1 MKLEVFLMKERK
13 ELVKQLIKE
22 FNIKDTNDISNMFK
36 ELMGDTIQE
45 MLNSELDEE
54 LGYDKYDQSNKNT
67 ENSRNGF
74 SDKSMRSE
82 FGHVNIKVPRDRN
95 GEFEPQIIKKY
106 QKDLG
111 TIEQQILTLYA
122 KGMSNRE
129 IEDFIKGM
137 YGTEVS
143 PSLISRITDRILPE
157 IREWQNRPLKRLYAM
172 VFMDAIHYHVRKE
185 GTVVNK
191 AVYIAI
197 GIDMS
202 GAKDVLGLYIGE
214 AETSKFWLNVMNEM
228 KNRGVE
234 DILICSVDGL
244 NGFSQAITAVFP
256 QTIVQRCIVH
266 QIRNSTRYVSYKDMK
281 EFMRDLKSVYQ
292 AATLELA
299 EHNLDKVEE
308 KWKDKYPSSIKS
320 WRENW
325 AELSAYFAY
334 PHAIRK
340 MIYTTNSIE
349 NFNRQLRKV
358 TKTKSS
364 YPSDDALL
372 KSLYLAILDITKKW
386 TGVPHEWTSIANQLM
401 IYFEGRIV
409 KDDLIV

>member
-1 MKLEVFLMKERK
+1 MKERK

-22 FNIKDTNDISNMFK
+22 FDLKDTNDITNMFK

-45 MLNSELDEE
+45 MLNGELDDE
-54 LGYDKYDQSNKNT
+54 LGYDRYDQTNKKT
-67 ENSRNGF
+67 ENSRNGY
-74 SDKSMRSE
+74 SEKSMRSE
-82 FGHVNIKVPRDRN
+82 FGDVTIKIPRDRN
-95 GEFEPQIIKKY
+95 GEFEPQIVKKY

-111 TIEQQILTLYA
+111 TIEQQIITLYA

-129 IEDFIKGM
+129 IEDFIKNM

-197 GIDMS
+197 GIDMN
-202 GAKDVLGLYIGE
+202 GTKDVLGLYIGE
-214 AETSKFWLNVMNEM
+214 AETSKFWLSVMNEM
-228 KNRGVE
+228 KNRGIE

-266 QIRNSTRYVSYKDMK
+266 QIRNSTRYVSYKDIK
-281 EFMRDLKSVYQ
+281 EFTKDLKSVYQ

-299 EHNLDKVEE
+299 EHSLDKIEE
-308 KWKDKYPSSIKS
+308 KWNSKYPSSIKS

-325 AELSAYFAY
+325 TELSAYFAY
-334 PHAIRK
+334 PQPIRK
-340 MIYTTNSIE
+340 IIYTTNSIE

-358 TKTKSS
+358 TKIKSS

-386 TGVPHEWTSIANQLM
+386 TGTPHNWMSIANQLM

-409 KDDLIV
+409 NDDLIA

>member
-1 MKLEVFLMKERK
+1 MKERK

-22 FNIKDTNDISNMFK
+22 FDLKDTNDITNMFK

-45 MLNSELDEE
+45 MLNGELDDE
-54 LGYDKYDQSNKNT
+54 LGYDRYDQTNKKT
-67 ENSRNGF
+67 ENSRNGY
-74 SDKSMRSE
+74 SEKSMRSE
-82 FGHVNIKVPRDRN
+82 FGDVTIKIPRDRN
-95 GEFEPQIIKKY
+95 GEFEPQIVKKY

-111 TIEQQILTLYA
+111 TIEQQIITLYA

-129 IEDFIKGM
+129 IEDFIKNM

-197 GIDMS
+197 GIDMN
-202 GAKDVLGLYIGE
+202 GTKDVLGLYIGE
-214 AETSKFWLNVMNEM
+214 AETSKFWLSVMNEM
-228 KNRGVE
+228 KNRGIE

-266 QIRNSTRYVSYKDMK
+266 QIRNSTRYVSYKDIK
-281 EFMRDLKSVYQ
+281 EFTKDLKSVYQ

-299 EHNLDKVEE
+299 EHSLDKIEE
-308 KWKDKYPSSIKS
+308 KWNSKYPSSIKS

-325 AELSAYFAY
+325 TELSAYFAY
-334 PHAIRK
+334 PQPIRK
-340 MIYTTNSIE
+340 IIYTTNSIE

-358 TKTKSS
+358 TKIKSS

-386 TGVPHEWTSIANQLM
+386 TGTPHNWMSIANQLM

-409 KDDLIV
+409 NDD

>member
-1 MKLEVFLMKERK
+1 MNKRK
-13 ELVKQLIKE
+13 ELVKELIKE
-22 FNIKDTNDISNMFK
+22 FYLKDAYDISSMFR

-54 LGYDKYDQSNKNT
+54 LGYAKYDQSEKKT
-67 ENSRNGF
+67 ENSRNGY
-74 SDKSMRSE
+74 SEKSMRSE
-82 FGHVNIKVPRDRN
+82 YGDINIKVPRDRK
-95 GEFEPQIIKKY
+95 GEFEQQII
-106 QKDLG
+106 
-111 TIEQQILTLYA
+111 TLYA

-129 IEDFIKGM
+129 IEDFIKNM
-137 YGTEVS
+137 YGAEVS

-185 GTVVNK
+185 GSVVNK

-197 GIDMS
+197 GIDMN
-202 GAKDVLGLYIGE
+202 GYKDVLGLYIGE
-214 AETSKFWLNVMNEM
+214 AETSKFWLSVMNEI

-244 NGFSQAITAVFP
+244 NGFSQAITAVYP

-266 QIRNSTRYVSYKDMK
+266 QIRNSTRYVSYKDIK

-292 AATLELA
+292 AATLEMA
-299 EHNLDKVEE
+299 EANLEKVEE
-308 KWKDKYPSSIKS
+308 KWKGKYPSSIKS
-320 WRENW
+320 WKENW
-325 AELSAYFAY
+325 AELSAYFTY
-334 PHAIRK
+334 PQAIRK

-364 YPSDDALL
+364 YPSDEALL

-386 TGVPHEWTSIANQLM
+386 TGTPHNWTSIANQLM
-401 IYFEGRIV
+401 IYFEGRIAN
-409 KDDLIV
+409 DDLNV